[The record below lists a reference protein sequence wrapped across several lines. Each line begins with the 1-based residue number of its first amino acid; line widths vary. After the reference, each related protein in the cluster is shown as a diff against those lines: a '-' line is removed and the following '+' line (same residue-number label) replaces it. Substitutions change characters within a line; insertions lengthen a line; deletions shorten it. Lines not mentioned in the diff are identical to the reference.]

1 VAEFLEAQTDGI
13 RLLDARQGAQL
24 IRVQTHITHIEELNR
39 HAVRPGVRGMLAK
52 VLADTSPLAGWQALD
67 GGTARSRRS

>member
-1 VAEFLEAQTDGI
+1 
-13 RLLDARQGAQL
+13 
-24 IRVQTHITHIEELNR
+24 VQTHITHIEELNR